1 MTKSIC
7 FVASARDYHAID
19 WYRTVRSICLTRI
32 IIATDLIESE
42 GEPKLIDDDDEIYQL
57 FNLDRWL
64 LKRQVGKP
72 MAIAKI
78 SCRTLS
84 AHKLS
89 AFAKKEHVI
98 FHAHSMYYIFLC
110 WLAESNLLPPRW
122 AVMFWCDQ
130 SNHGF
135 TSSSQLILLKQ
146 LTLQPLTQWRF
157 KKKSVICVGRQ
168 SQLIQNGIDTEKLK
182 FLGNKIG

>member
-19 WYRTVRSICLTRI
+19 WYRTVRSICLTRRI

-64 LKRQVGKP
+64 LKRQSKLGNLWRNCLKLAAVP
-72 MAIAKI
+72 
-78 SCRTLS
+78 LS
-84 AHKLS
+84 AHMLS
-89 AFAKKEHVI
+89 AFAKKEEVI

-110 WLAESNLLPPRW
+110 WLARVEFIATPMGSDVLVRP
-122 AVMFWCDQ
+122 DQ
-130 SNHGF
+130 SRIYKF
-135 TSSSQLILLKQ
+135 FATYSLKASH
-146 LTLQPLTQWRF
+146 TITVDQWRSRKNPSF
-157 KKKSVICVGRQ
+157 VRKTITINPKW
-168 SQLIQNGIDTEKLK
+168 N
-182 FLGNKIG
+182 